1 MMIRIAVVGEIGS
14 GKTFVSNLFG
24 FPVFSADDEVAKIYK
39 KNRIV
44 YRKLRLK
51 LPKFVSSFPVNK
63 KNIITAI
70 KYNPKNLK
78 TISNII
84 HPVVRKQMRIFLKK
98 NYKRKAI
105 VLDIPLYFENNL
117 NEKNDI
123 VIFVSAKKKLI
134 NEALKKRKKS
144 NVSLLKKLS
153 KLQKS
158 LAIKKKKSDY
168 VIENNFRSGNIRK
181 KVGLIKKQIFN
192 K

>member
-144 NVSLLKKLS
+144 NINLLKKLS

-158 LAIKKKKSDY
+158 LATKKKKSDY
-168 VIENNFRSGNIRK
+168 VIVNNFRSGNIRK
-181 KVGLIKKQIFN
+181 KVDIIKKQIFN